1 MAQESSDEVL
11 IALFG
16 GAVSA
21 GGAGAISAFTLKVI
35 ENMISNKYITIE
47 DIAGLIHDSGS
58 AGNSELPNEVWHWLL
73 ENKYLKLQIEES
85 KENDK

>member
-1 MAQESSDEVL
+1 
-11 IALFG
+11 
-16 GAVSA
+16 
-21 GGAGAISAFTLKVI
+21 
-35 ENMISNKYITIE
+35 MISNKYITIE

-85 KENDK
+85 KENDQ